1 MLVFSYVTETTDELI
16 KYVLVSLY
24 CGGIDIPCDPVQ
36 AVIVT
41 MLLTN
46 AVMRCD

>member
-1 MLVFSYVTETTDELI
+1 MVFSYVTETTDKLI
-16 KYVLVSLY
+16 KYVLMSLY

-41 MLLTN
+41 LLVIN